1 MTAPVARPPGGAYE
15 GAGRQA
21 AVALRGYSSVIVTSD
36 DLVAAGHVA
45 IGIGLAESAHR
56 LVMIGDLSGE
66 IPPLQA
72 LVGDDDP
79 HGVFDSFEFGT
90 SFGRIA
96 REVKGA
102 SNLFIMPGGTESPAT
117 ERIISS
123 TRWQHFASE
132 FANADE
138 LLMLV
143 VSPTAPGIEK
153 LAAQVDGVV
162 LVGMQHLDAAPDAT
176 ILAKVPHP
184 TVIAPPR
191 IDIRSKA
198 KVSAAEPT
206 AASSWV
212 PSRVGIAA
220 VLILAAGIAGGALFA
235 RTRSPAKEPVV
246 AAIPADDSARNDS
259 IAAARKAAAA
269 AAPVNPVDSAKATQ
283 FSIEIL
289 AANTS
294 EGANFELKRH
304 GSVMPSA
311 TISLVPIGETEASW
325 YKVYAGAFT
334 DSTEAEKLLRSLR
347 RRRVVADSAGFV
359 ARVPFA
365 FLVDSVP
372 AVAGVTAAT
381 RDKIQSYAGRG
392 VAAYALMQ
400 EDGSAKLYTGA
411 FERPEQSSLALSALR
426 VAGLAPVLAYRTG
439 RIP

>member
-1 MTAPVARPPGGAYE
+1 MTGPTGRPPGGAYE

-36 DLVAAGHVA
+36 DLIAAAHVA

-66 IPPLQA
+66 LPPLQA
-72 LVGDDDP
+72 LVGDDDQ
-79 HGVFDSFEFGT
+79 HGLFDSFEFGT

-102 SNLFIMPGGTESPAT
+102 PNLFIMPGGTESPAT
-117 ERIISS
+117 EKIISS
-123 TRWQHFASE
+123 ERWRHFASE

-138 LLMLV
+138 LLLLV
-143 VSPTAPGIEK
+143 VSPTAPGFAK

-162 LVGMQHLDAAPDAT
+162 LVGMHHLDSAPDAT
-176 ILAKVPHP
+176 LLARVPHP

-191 IDIRSKA
+191 IDIRSKNFKTRGA
-198 KVSAAEPT
+198 DSP
-206 AASSWV
+206 SPWV
-212 PSRVGIAA
+212 PSKVGLAA

-235 RTRSPAKEPVV
+235 RMRSGAEEPVPI
-246 AAIPADDSARNDS
+246 AAPPVDSARNDS
-259 IAAARKAAAA
+259 IAAARAAAA
-269 AAPVNPVDSAKATQ
+269 TVAPVNPVDSGKATL
-283 FSIEIL
+283 FSVEIL

-304 GSVMPSA
+304 GSVMPSS
-311 TISLVPIGETEASW
+311 TISLVPVGETEASW
-325 YKVYAGAFT
+325 YKVYAGAFA
-334 DSTEAEKLLRSLR
+334 DSTDAEKLLRSLR
-347 RRRVVADSAGFV
+347 RRRVVADSAGSV

-372 AVAGVTAAT
+372 AVAGVTAMM

-392 VAAYALMQ
+392 VAAYGLMQ
-400 EDGSAKLYTGA
+400 SDGSVKLYTGA

>member
-1 MTAPVARPPGGAYE
+1 
-15 GAGRQA
+15 
-21 AVALRGYSSVIVTSD
+21 
-36 DLVAAGHVA
+36 
-45 IGIGLAESAHR
+45 
-56 LVMIGDLSGE
+56 MIGDLSGE

-79 HGVFDSFEFGT
+79 HGIFDSFEFGT

-102 SNLFIMPGGTESPAT
+102 PNLFIMPGGTESPAT
-117 ERIISS
+117 EQIISS
-123 TRWQHFASE
+123 KRWQHFASE

-138 LLMLV
+138 LLLLV
-143 VSPTAPGIEK
+143 VSPTASGIEK

-162 LVGMQHLDAAPDAT
+162 LVGMQRLDAAPDAT

-198 KVSAAEPT
+198 KVAEAMPES
-206 AASSWV
+206 SSWL
-212 PSRVGIAA
+212 PSKVGIFG
-220 VLILAAGIAGGALFA
+220 VLLLAAGIAGGALFA
-235 RTRSPAKEPVV
+235 RSRSASPAPVV
-246 AAIPADDSARNDS
+246 AATPPVDSAKNDS
-259 IAAARKAAAA
+259 IARARAAAA
-269 AAPVNPVDSAKATQ
+269 AVAPVNPTDSAKATQ

-325 YKVYAGAFT
+325 YKVYAGAYS
-334 DSTEAEKLLRSLR
+334 DSAEAEKLLRSLR
-347 RRRVVADSAGFV
+347 RRRVVADSAGTV

-365 FLVDSVP
+365 FLVDSIP
-372 AVAGVTAAT
+372 AVAGVAAMT

-392 VAAYALMQ
+392 IAAYALMQ

-411 FERPEQSSLALSALR
+411 FEHPEQSSLALSALR

>member
-1 MTAPVARPPGGAYE
+1 MTGPMGRPPGGAYE

-36 DLVAAGHVA
+36 DLVAAAHVA
-45 IGIGLAESAHR
+45 IGIGLAESANR
-56 LVMIGDLSGE
+56 LVMIGDLNGE

-72 LVGDDDP
+72 LVGDDDQ

-96 REVKGA
+96 REVSGA
-102 SNLFIMPGGTESPAT
+102 PNLFIMPGGTESPAT
-117 ERIISS
+117 EEIIGSE
-123 TRWQHFASE
+123 RWRHFASE

-138 LLMLV
+138 LLLLV
-143 VSPTAPGIEK
+143 ASPTTPGIAK

-162 LVGMQHLDAAPDAT
+162 LVGLQQLDAAPEANL
-176 ILAKVPHP
+176 LARVPHP

-191 IDIRSKA
+191 IDIRSRAVKPA
-198 KVSAAEPT
+198 IPVRE
-206 AASSWV
+206 SSWM
-212 PSRVGIAA
+212 PSRIGLAAVAILAGGIA
-220 VLILAAGIAGGALFA
+220 VGALIGRS
-235 RTRSPAKEPVV
+235 RTPPIEPAPV
-246 AAIPADDSARNDS
+246 AAPVSDSARNDS
-259 IAAARKAAAA
+259 IAAARAAAA
-269 AAPVNPVDSAKATQ
+269 VAPVNPVDSANGTP

-311 TISLVPIGETEASW
+311 TISLVPIGETEATW
-325 YKVYAGAFT
+325 YKVYAGAYS
-334 DSTEAEKLLRSLR
+334 DSAEAEKLLRSLR
-347 RRRVVADSAGFV
+347 RRRVVADSAGSV

-372 AVAGVTAAT
+372 AVAGVTAMM

-392 VAAYALMQ
+392 IAAYALMQ
-400 EDGSAKLYTGA
+400 SDGSVKLYTGA

>member
-1 MTAPVARPPGGAYE
+1 MTGPGGRPPGGAYE

-21 AVALRGYSSVIVTSD
+21 AVALRGYSSVLVTSE
-36 DLVAAGHVA
+36 DLVAAAHVA

-56 LVMIGDLSGE
+56 LVMIGDLGGD
-66 IPPLQA
+66 IAPLQA

-102 SNLFIMPGGTESPAT
+102 PNLFVMPSGTESPAT
-117 ERIISS
+117 EKVIGSE
-123 TRWQHFASE
+123 RWQHFASE

-138 LLMLV
+138 LLLLV
-143 VSPTAPGIEK
+143 VASAAPGIAK
-153 LAAQVDGVV
+153 LAAQVDGFV
-162 LVGMQHLDAAPDAT
+162 LVGAPNLEFVPDAT
-176 ILAKVPHP
+176 VLAKVPHP
-184 TVIAPPR
+184 SVVAPPR
-191 IDIRSKA
+191 IDIRA
-198 KVSAAEPT
+198 KTSRTPAAESP
-206 AASSWV
+206 WI

-220 VLILAAGIAGGALFA
+220 VLMLAAGIAGGALFA
-235 RTRSPAKEPVV
+235 RSRAAANAPTPV
-246 AAIPADDSARNDS
+246 AAPPVDSARNDS
-259 IAAARKAAAA
+259 IAAARTAAATIS
-269 AAPVNPVDSAKATQ
+269 PVNPADSMKATP
-283 FSIEIL
+283 FSVEIL
-289 AANTS
+289 AANTA

-311 TISLVPIGETEASW
+311 TISLVPVGETEASW
-325 YKVYAGAFT
+325 YKVYAGAYS
-334 DSTEAEKLLRSLR
+334 DSTDAEKLVRSLR
-347 RRRVVADSAGFV
+347 RRRIVADSAGSV

-372 AVAGVTAAT
+372 AVAGVAAML
-381 RDKIQSYAGRG
+381 RDKIQIYAGRG
-392 VAAYALMQ
+392 VSAYGLMQ
-400 EDGSAKLYTGA
+400 SDGSVKLYTGA